1 MIIRGK
7 AAKDASLL
15 TLNIVLL
22 AEKETRRGEYEG
34 ARGKKKKGK
43 EERKEREERREEN
56 TSRHPARVIVL
67 SDILYAIVIS
77 HP

>member
-34 ARGKKKKGK
+34 ARKEKKKGRKGRK
-43 EERKEREERREEN
+43 EEKRI
-56 TSRHPARVIVL
+56 PL
-67 SDILYAIVIS
+67 AIQ
-77 HP
+77 PE